1 MDAHTMVYG
10 HTHKRS
16 RKPTD
21 IHDHAQAHTQWFSDT
36 KSETDGH
43 FVFNEYAHRCI
54 WKLGSK
60 LVRQTLQ
67 FMQGRPPPQAHHNSI
82 PLERSSWRRSPVA
95 SIENSLHSP
104 YHILVSVALC
114 CFPFL
119 FCSFCVFCI
128 VVGFYCFVSCFL
140 LFVVCVCVR
149 VS

>member
-10 HTHKRS
+10 HAHKRS

-60 LVRQTLQ
+60 LVRRTLQ
-67 FMQGRPPPQAHHNSI
+67 FMQGRPPPQAHHNAI
-82 PLERSSWRRSPVA
+82 PLDRSSWCRSPVA
-95 SIENSLHSP
+95 SIENPLHSP
-104 YHILVSVALC
+104 YHILVSVALF

-119 FCSFCVFCI
+119 FVRCVFLFFCW
-128 VVGFYCFVSCFL
+128 VSLFCFL
-140 LFVVCVCVR
+140 FSVFCCWCVCVCV
-149 VS
+149 S